1 MLTSS
6 ISGGIG
12 CSVDTGRVGDVGSD
26 VGTGTDVCEEMSSES
41 GELVGLNV
49 RWRFEGLGLSSAA
62 STSSARR
69 LGVVSIVVD
78 GGRGQVTVTVAYVTE
93 N

>member
-1 MLTSS
+1 MTSS

-12 CSVDTGRVGDVGSD
+12 CNVDIGRVGDVGSD
-26 VGTGTDVCEEMSSES
+26 VGTGTDCEDVSSES
-41 GELVGLNV
+41 GELVRLSV

-69 LGVVSIVVD
+69 LGVVSIVV
-78 GGRGQVTVTVAYVTE
+78 GGGHGQIRVTVTVAYVTD